1 VHGQVGTRL
10 QLPGGR
16 VGVVAIVR
24 LRGCEPVDEL
34 LGALVEGGVRTVE
47 VTLPTPGALP
57 AVRRWSRDDRVTAG
71 VGTVRTPQEAVVPA
85 EAGAAFLV
93 TPTTRTEVLDA
104 AAGRGVPVVSG
115 ALTPTEIDLAWGHG
129 AAAVKV
135 FPVSALGGAAY
146 LRAVREPLDDV
157 VLLPT
162 GGVDVAAA
170 AEFARLGCLG
180 VGVGSALVS
189 EQLVLDRDWAAL
201 ADRASRFVRSWQAGL
216 ADRG

>member
-1 VHGQVGTRL
+1 VHGQVETRL

-57 AVRRWSRDDRVTAG
+57 AVRRWYRVTAG
-71 VGTVRTPQEAVVPA
+71 VGTVRTPQEAVVAA

-115 ALTPTEIDLAWGHG
+115 ALTPTEMTAPG
-129 AAAVKV
+129 AMG
-135 FPVSALGGAAY
+135 P
-146 LRAVREPLDDV
+146 RR
-157 VLLPT
+157 
-162 GGVDVAAA
+162 
-170 AEFARLGCLG
+170 
-180 VGVGSALVS
+180 
-189 EQLVLDRDWAAL
+189 
-201 ADRASRFVRSWQAGL
+201 
-216 ADRG
+216 